1 MRTHTA
7 LLVAAGFF
15 GARSAGATTW
25 QVGGG
30 QTYTTPCAAI
40 QAASAGDEV
49 DIAAGTY
56 TDTCEINPNGIH
68 LKGVGGQPVI
78 DLTNGS
84 IADAK
89 GIYVINGNDITI
101 ENLELTGAAISVA
114 NGSNGA
120 GLRIQGSGAVVT
132 NCYIHDNQEGILA
145 TAQSSGATLTIEFTE
160 LSHNGLGDA
169 CTTNDCVHNVYL
181 GTGAGGDF
189 AKLLFQF
196 NWDHDLANETS
207 MANGHLLKSRAQE
220 NDILYNRITGED
232 GYDSYEVD
240 LPNGGLGIL
249 VGNVIE
255 KGTDANN
262 EYLLQYGEEG
272 YTADGR
278 TNQLYLSSNTFVN
291 DYTEGTFVNV
301 ASGGTLSVAHD
312 NVFAGPGTVSSTG
325 TLSVD
330 NVVGTE
336 ASFLFAN
343 ASGYDYHLM
352 SGSPAIGKAV
362 PAGSAGSF
370 SRPPSSISSRPPAW
384 CAPRT
389 ATSEPSSTART
400 RPIRAATPG
409 TRLAT
414 RRSAVRP
421 RQGGTP
427 RDSVGQ
433 ARATTAARAGSGRA
447 AMTEGRRPP
456 PRARSARTEG
466 RMGRS
471 PPARAPGAVASRR
484 EQAPPALARGSR
496 SWGCSRSGG
505 GEAYA
510 FGIWDGGFLHER
522 RRSSGP

>member
-370 SRPPSSISSRPPAW
+370 SLAPAFEYFQPTASVVRTADSDVGAFEYGTNTTNPSSDAGDSPGDAAIGGSTEAGGDAAGLGGAGASDDGGPGGVGSGGDDGGSP
-384 CAPRT
+384 T
-389 ATSEPSSTART
+389 ATAGPVGADGGANGAQPSGASSGCGCVSAGAGAAGPGSWLAIMGLLALWGRRGLRVRHPGRRLPART
-400 RPIRAATPG
+400 P
-409 TRLAT
+409 
-414 RRSAVRP
+414 
-421 RQGGTP
+421 
-427 RDSVGQ
+427 
-433 ARATTAARAGSGRA
+433 
-447 AMTEGRRPP
+447 
-456 PRARSARTEG
+456 
-466 RMGRS
+466 
-471 PPARAPGAVASRR
+471 
-484 EQAPPALARGSR
+484 
-496 SWGCSRSGG
+496 
-505 GEAYA
+505 
-510 FGIWDGGFLHER
+510 
-522 RRSSGP
+522 

>member
-1 MRTHTA
+1 MRTHAA
-7 LLVAAGFF
+7 LLVAVGVF
-15 GARSAGATTW
+15 GARSARAATW
-25 QVGGG
+25 QVGAG
-30 QTYTTPCAAI
+30 QAYTTPCASI
-40 QAASAGDEV
+40 QAASAGDEI

-84 IADAK
+84 VADAK

-160 LSHNGLGDA
+160 LSHNGLGNA
-169 CTTNDCVHNVYL
+169 CTTNDCVHNVYV

-255 KGTDANN
+255 KGTDPNN
-262 EYLLQYGEEG
+262 EFLLQYGEEG

-291 DYTEGTFVNV
+291 DYTKGTFVNV

-325 TLSVD
+325 TLSAD
-330 NVVGTE
+330 NVAGTE
-336 ASFLFAN
+336 ASFLFVN
-343 ASGYDYHLM
+343 PSGYDYHLM
-352 SGSPAIGKAV
+352 SGSPVIGKAV

-370 SRPPSSISSRPPAW
+370 SLAPAFEYVQPTASVVRAADSDVGAFEYGTNTTKPSSDAGGASLGDAAIGGSSEAGGDAAGPGVAGVGDDGGSPSATAGPVGADAGASGAQPSGASSGCGCIS
-384 CAPRT
+384 
-389 ATSEPSSTART
+389 
-400 RPIRAATPG
+400 
-409 TRLAT
+409 
-414 RRSAVRP
+414 
-421 RQGGTP
+421 
-427 RDSVGQ
+427 
-433 ARATTAARAGSGRA
+433 ARAGA
-447 AMTEGRRPP
+447 AGPVSWLAIAGLLALGGRR
-456 PRARSARTEG
+456 RARNQKR
-466 RMGRS
+466 
-471 PPARAPGAVASRR
+471 
-484 EQAPPALARGSR
+484 
-496 SWGCSRSGG
+496 
-505 GEAYA
+505 
-510 FGIWDGGFLHER
+510 
-522 RRSSGP
+522 

>member
-1 MRTHTA
+1 MRTYAA
-7 LLVAAGFF
+7 LLVAVWFF
-15 GARSAGATTW
+15 AARSAGAATR
-25 QVGGG
+25 QVGVG

-40 QAASAGDEV
+40 QAASAGDEI

-56 TDTCEINPNGIH
+56 TDTCEINPDGIH

-89 GIYVINGNDITI
+89 GIYVINGSDVTI

-114 NGSNGA
+114 DGSNGA

-145 TAQSSGATLTIEFTE
+145 TAQSSGATLTIEYTE

-189 AKLLFQF
+189 AKLVFQF

-255 KGTDANN
+255 KGTDPNN

-291 DYTEGTFVNV
+291 DYTMGTFVNV

-312 NVFAGPGTVSSTG
+312 NIFAGPGTVSSTG
-325 TLSVD
+325 TLPAD
-330 NVVGTE
+330 NVIGTE
-336 ASFLFAN
+336 ASFLFVDP
-343 ASGYDYHLM
+343 SGYDYHLT

-370 SRPPSSISSRPPAW
+370 SLAPAFEYVQPT
-384 CAPRT
+384 ASVART
-389 ATSEPSSTART
+389 ADSDVGAFEYGTNTTNPSGDAGVDLPGDAAIGGSSDAGQDAAGLGAGASDDGGPSGVGSTGDDGGAPAGTTAPVGADGGVNGAEPSGASSGCGCVSAGAGAAAPGSWLAIAGLLALGVRRRARKT
-400 RPIRAATPG
+400 GSSLVR
-409 TRLAT
+409 
-414 RRSAVRP
+414 AVR
-421 RQGGTP
+421 
-427 RDSVGQ
+427 
-433 ARATTAARAGSGRA
+433 A
-447 AMTEGRRPP
+447 
-456 PRARSARTEG
+456 
-466 RMGRS
+466 
-471 PPARAPGAVASRR
+471 
-484 EQAPPALARGSR
+484 
-496 SWGCSRSGG
+496 
-505 GEAYA
+505 
-510 FGIWDGGFLHER
+510 
-522 RRSSGP
+522 